1 MTATTEVPGLTATD
15 APTLQGVSH
24 LAFSVADL
32 PAATDFWTRVMAF
45 ELAMEGP
52 GFCFLVHQ
60 GIRLG
65 LGLADHDGTVEGRFD
80 EHRVG
85 LDHVALAVS
94 DLCTLRTWAQWLQD
108 CGVPHSPIAATDAGH
123 HLNLRGPDDFPVELF
138 VMNAA
143 TAAGFGLGGPAD
155 AVARTHS

>member
-1 MTATTEVPGLTATD
+1 VTAATEAPRHQATD

-32 PAATDFWTRVMAF
+32 PAATDFWTRVMGF
-45 ELAMEGP
+45 ELTIEGP
-52 GFCFLVHQ
+52 GFRFLVHY

-94 DLCTLRTWAQWLQD
+94 DLSTLETWARWLED
-108 CGVPHSPIAATDAGH
+108 CGVSYSPIVASDAGH
-123 HLNLRGPDDFPVELF
+123 NLNLRGPDDFPVELF

-143 TAAGFGLGGPAD
+143 TAAGFGLSGPAD